1 MDKEIHPGIEISFLL
16 FLGLFVFLPPMVW
29 AGETPTRV
37 IEEAKF
43 AIDQARKAG
52 AEQQALDYLSA
63 AKSWLSRAEKEY
75 SEARSF
81 FSRMSSEKT
90 QKAKGE
96 EIIYLATMLSEK
108 RAQKVREYLV
118 AYQNMQPTRI
128 TTEGWRLP

>member
-52 AEQQALDYLSA
+52 APNGRRMIIFLRPSPGFSA
-63 AKSWLSRAEKEY
+63 PKRNT
-75 SEARSF
+75 ARPDH
-81 FSRMSSEKT
+81 FSP
-90 QKAKGE
+90 G
-96 EIIYLATMLSEK
+96 
-108 RAQKVREYLV
+108 
-118 AYQNMQPTRI
+118 
-128 TTEGWRLP
+128 